1 MVSIRRIIPL
11 WVKHPK
17 PLVAV
22 VIPELG
28 LQLMHLNPVLDR
40 VEGAVDAL
48 RVLSHLGN
56 QFFL

>member
-1 MVSIRRIIPL
+1 MVGIRRIIPL

-28 LQLMHLNPVLDR
+28 LQLMHLNPILEQE
-40 VEGAVDAL
+40 EGAVDAL
-48 RVLSHLGN
+48 GVLSHLGN